1 MKFIYINKI
10 LLLFLSMNVYLSSA
24 YTNLTPAEV
33 YEKLVAG
40 DSLILLDVR
49 EKSEYTSGHIAAPD
63 GMLPITPVN
72 MPLNSGTLSLQYY
85 RLPKNIDIIVYCLSG
100 GRSAAASSFLESNG
114 FTRIYNMTGGFSSWI
129 YNNVSGTY
137 GDHTGKWLHSYN
149 QNPVTILC
157 SEIEDTSKI
166 LLPINTMNF
175 ADSVYIE
182 LHYAADKHPVPP
194 DVPQSNIN
202 GLFRITVLDPYGL
215 SLFTN
220 DSLELLNE
228 VTISLIPDY
237 NGGETFVITDH
248 NMTTYITG
256 KGWLPLIYDLD
267 GFTFYTEELVLRRW
281 YNLEAYIT
289 SAISKYS
296 NKKKHDTIH
305 IVPNPFNSSI
315 KIIAPE
321 NSNICI
327 YDINGRLIK
336 KLKSTIWH
344 PDNTIVSGIYFINI
358 KYNDQ
363 ISTKKVI
370 YLK

>member
-1 MKFIYINKI
+1 
-10 LLLFLSMNVYLSSA
+10 
-24 YTNLTPAEV
+24 
-33 YEKLVAG
+33 
-40 DSLILLDVR
+40 
-49 EKSEYTSGHIAAPD
+49 
-63 GMLPITPVN
+63 
-72 MPLNSGTLSLQYY
+72 
-85 RLPKNIDIIVYCLSG
+85 
-100 GRSAAASSFLESNG
+100 
-114 FTRIYNMTGGFSSWI
+114 
-129 YNNVSGTY
+129 
-137 GDHTGKWLHSYN
+137 
-149 QNPVTILC
+149 
-157 SEIEDTSKI
+157 
-166 LLPINTMNF
+166 
-175 ADSVYIE
+175 
-182 LHYAADKHPVPP
+182 
-194 DVPQSNIN
+194 
-202 GLFRITVLDPYGL
+202 
-215 SLFTN
+215 
-220 DSLELLNE
+220 
-228 VTISLIPDY
+228 
-237 NGGETFVITDH
+237 
-248 NMTTYITG
+248 MTTYITG